1 MARILIV
8 EDEKDLQEVLSYNL
22 RQAGH
27 TPLIVGAGRDAIG
40 AVTEHRPDLV
50 LLDLMLPDVSGVE
63 ICRRLKGNAAT
74 KDIPIVMV
82 TAKGDEI
89 DRVVG
94 FELGAD
100 DYVVKPYSLR
110 ELLLRVEAVL
120 RRTAPAPPGSARGV
134 LVFGKLR
141 VDRDAHRVWVDGDE
155 VTLTALELRLL
166 STLME
171 RRGRVQSRPAL
182 LDDVWGMSGEVTTR
196 TVDTHVKRL
205 REKLG
210 GRRAVHRDRARRRL
224 PLHASARSCRR
235 HGRGPRRRRAMKLNI
250 RGKLFAVSLAL
261 IGVSLLAGEL
271 YLRPSVEAN
280 LLDRIRGD
288 LLARLSLVEQAA
300 RGADRSRPRALGRAG
315 RRRSDRARTGRV
327 TFIDAD
333 GVVLGDSRGLARRA
347 GPCSRTT
354 ATGPRWRRRW
364 RGAPAPRPATAPPS
378 TNG

>member
-1 MARILIV
+1 MARILVV

-27 TPLIVGAGRDAIG
+27 TAIIVGAGRDALG
-40 AVTEHRPDLV
+40 AVVEHRPDLV
-50 LLDLMLPDVSGVE
+50 LLDLMLPDVSGIE
-63 ICRRLKGNAAT
+63 ICRRLKGNPGT
-74 KDIPIVMV
+74 KDVPIVMV
-82 TAKGDEI
+82 TAKGDEV

-120 RRTAPAPPGSARGV
+120 RRTSPAAAGSARGV

-166 STLME
+166 STLLE

-210 GRRAVHRDRARRRL
+210 A
-224 PLHASARSCRR
+224 
-235 HGRGPRRRRAMKLNI
+235 
-250 RGKLFAVSLAL
+250 
-261 IGVSLLAGEL
+261 
-271 YLRPSVEAN
+271 
-280 LLDRIRGD
+280 
-288 LLARLSLVEQAA
+288 
-300 RGADRSRPRALGRAG
+300 
-315 RRRSDRARTGRV
+315 
-327 TFIDAD
+327 
-333 GVVLGDSRGLARRA
+333 A
-347 GPCSRTT
+347 GPYIETVRGVGYRFTPASDHE
-354 ATGPRWRRRW
+354 AAIGNDDGNETGGDDDDEKP
-364 RGAPAPRPATAPPS
+364 
-378 TNG
+378 